1 MKVLVVAEHDNAAL
15 KSVTLSAVAA
25 ALKFAPECDV
35 LVAGS
40 GCQAAAAAA
49 AAVAGVHEVLAADA
63 PQLANHLPE
72 ALAETLVKVQREG
85 AYTHVLFVAGSV
97 AKAAMPR
104 AAALLDVQCI
114 SEIAEVIDASTVRR
128 FIYAGSILSTVKN
141 NQQMLLASVRP
152 TSFEPVEGS
161 QAPCPVRAVEAAPA
175 PRAFEFVSMAGEK
188 SDRPDLVTAK
198 IVVSGGR
205 GLIDEAG
212 WQQMVQFADRIG
224 AAVGSTRALVDAAI
238 SPSETQVGQTGKIV
252 APDLYFAFGISGAIQ
267 HVAGMKDSKVIV
279 AVNKDPEAAIF
290 EVCDYYIEAD
300 AVETIRELAAKL

>member
-1 MKVLVVAEHDNAAL
+1 MKVLVVAEHDCRSL
-15 KSVTLSAVAA
+15 KSVTLSAIAA
-25 ALKFAPECDV
+25 ALKFAPETDV

-40 GCQAAAAAA
+40 GCGAAAQAAAA
-49 AAVAGVHEVLAADA
+49 VKGVHEVLVADA
-63 PQLANHLPE
+63 PQLANQLPE
-72 ALAETLVKVQREG
+72 ALAATVAAVQREG
-85 AYTHVLFVAGSV
+85 AYTHVLFVAGTT

-114 SEIAEVIDASTVRR
+114 SEIAEVVDEQTVRR

-141 NQQMLLASVRP
+141 SGQILMASVRP
-152 TSFEPVEGS
+152 TAFEPVAGE
-161 QAPCPVRAVEAAPA
+161 QAPCAVRATAAAAAP
-175 PRAFEFVSMAGEK
+175 RGFEFVSVAAEK

-205 GLIDEAG
+205 GVIDDAG
-212 WQQMVQFADRIG
+212 WQELVRFADQIG

-252 APDLYFAFGISGAIQ
+252 APQLYFAFGISGAIQ

-279 AVNKDPEAAIF
+279 AVNKDPEAPIF
-290 EVCDYYIEAD
+290 EMCDYYLEAD
-300 AVETIRELAAKL
+300 AVETIKELSAKL